1 MLVCALI
8 KMAELYCE
16 LVNLKTLLWKKIVGV
31 VATVGAVA
39 LIISRENSFFCTHAA
54 YGPVT
59 LGRDRVTKEL
69 FITLI
74 TRNISNFVRS
84 KVEVPSIIN

>member
-1 MLVCALI
+1 MYND
-8 KMAELYCE
+8 EL
-16 LVNLKTLLWKKIVGV
+16 TTW
-31 VATVGAVA
+31 TR
-39 LIISRENSFFCTHAA
+39 ISFFFPHPGENSIFLYSAA